1 MPPGNPP
8 PFCGPAGHYKQLNN
22 RKKGEKGKRK
32 RQRKIAKSK
41 AGKRPK
47 KKQQEASDTD
57 DDSDSEVDEE
67 SYAMEA
73 IVDGLNSKGQYCIKW
88 LDYDSDENTWEPPH
102 NLQPED
108 IQQYLANK

>member
-73 IVDGLNSKGQYCIKW
+73 IVDGLNSNGQYCIKW